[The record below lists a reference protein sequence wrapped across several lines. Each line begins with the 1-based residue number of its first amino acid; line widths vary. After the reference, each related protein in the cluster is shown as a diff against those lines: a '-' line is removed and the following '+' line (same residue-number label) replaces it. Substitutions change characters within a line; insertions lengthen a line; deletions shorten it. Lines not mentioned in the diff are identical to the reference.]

1 MLRHV
6 TGKQAASNIK
16 YTLSSELNVQASDIH
31 PPFKKVLEA
40 MARDENLASRAVK
53 AGGPGSEQGFGAL
66 PAVLIAIGCI
76 VFALAVGSI
85 IYLLCIRRR

>member
-1 MLRHV
+1 M
-6 TGKQAASNIK
+6 NI
-16 YTLSSELNVQASDIH
+16 QASDIH

-40 MARDENLASRAVK
+40 MAREENLASQAVL
-53 AGGPGSEQGFGAL
+53 AGGVGGGGGLLGGSGDGSFGAL

-85 IYLLCIRRR
+85 IYLLCIR